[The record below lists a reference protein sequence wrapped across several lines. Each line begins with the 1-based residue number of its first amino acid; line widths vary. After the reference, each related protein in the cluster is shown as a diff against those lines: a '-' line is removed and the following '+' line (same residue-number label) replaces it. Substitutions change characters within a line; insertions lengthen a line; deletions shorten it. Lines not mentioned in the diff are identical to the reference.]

1 MNALPKV
8 RLDRTRQATPQVLE
22 RLRASILSLDIV
34 PGTVLVRQEL
44 AERFGVSQ
52 TPVREALL
60 RLHEEGLVEVFPQH
74 ATLVSR
80 IDIAAA
86 RQAHFLRRAI
96 ELELV
101 RELALQRP
109 EGLVAAL
116 RQQIALQAALAKAH
130 HYTDFVAAD
139 HRFHQLLYEAAS
151 MQGLW
156 DIVGRGSG
164 HVDRLRRL
172 HLPTAGKTASIL
184 KDHRAITAG
193 IAANDPDAAQ
203 AALRAHLSGTL
214 SAVAAICKQ
223 YPEYVVDEGPGEAG
237 TEMA

>member
-1 MNALPKV
+1 MNALPKI

-22 RLRASILSLDIV
+22 RLRASILSLDLV
-34 PGTVLVRQEL
+34 PGTVLVRQDL

-60 RLHEEGLVEVFPQH
+60 RLHEEGLVDVFPQH

-80 IDIAAA
+80 IDITAA

-109 EGLVAAL
+109 EGLVPAL
-116 RQQIALQAALAKAH
+116 RRQIALQDALAKAKQ
-130 HYTDFVAAD
+130 YEDFVAAD
-139 HRFHQLLYEAAS
+139 RRFHALLYEAAG
-151 MQGLW
+151 MPGLQEV
-156 DIVGRGSG
+156 VGRGSG

-172 HLPTAGKTASIL
+172 HLPTAGKMASIL

-193 IAANDPDAAQ
+193 IAADDPHAAQ
-203 AALRAHLSGTL
+203 EALRAHLSGTL
-214 SAVAAICKQ
+214 SAVDAICRQ
-223 YPEYVVDEGPGEAG
+223 HPDYV
-237 TEMA
+237 EMPD